1 MDKFRDKRPPD
12 IIATST
18 HTQNYDDAALE
29 GVAANVKLLLKLI
42 QDHKDACKTQRNDGR
57 RMLRVAGMMTILDMV
72 RTRIQKCQS
81 FGTKRT
87 ELPRMSPIQSPKDK
101 RLNEAFMV
109 DDKENLKR
117 ELNANLAARKSL
129 EIMCSGL
136 GKEKEIM
143 AGELAKKAHELAE
156 MEEHINDLKAQNE
169 TLLEKVHECAE
180 VHKDDEKEKGIQGTI
195 ELQERNKSLSN
206 QLLKSLDGY
215 RSMKRK
221 LKEVCDENT
230 AMQSTMEEMGV
241 KVSASLEKIRNYR
254 QHLKTESDEIADIEE
269 GISELEHMFK
279 CFELNEKKHGK
290 KSIEPV
296 HTNST
301 ATSCKTVPKQEIQS

>member
-1 MDKFRDKRPPD
+1 MFF
-12 IIATST
+12 S
-18 HTQNYDDAALE
+18 L

-81 FGTKRT
+81 FGTKRADLT
-87 ELPRMSPIQSPKDK
+87 RSSPLQSPKDK
-101 RLNEAFMV
+101 RLSDSILV

-117 ELNANLAARKSL
+117 ELNANMAARKSL

-143 AGELAKKAHELAE
+143 MGELSKKTHELAE
-156 MEEHINDLKAQNE
+156 MEEHINDLKEQNE
-169 TLLEKVHECAE
+169 TLLEKVRECAE
-180 VHKDDEKEKGIQGTI
+180 MHKDEEKEKETQGAV

-221 LKEVCDENT
+221 LKEVNEENIV
-230 AMQSTMEEMGV
+230 MQNTMEEMGA
-241 KVSASLEKIRNYR
+241 KVSASLEKIRNYK
-254 QHLKTESDEIADIEE
+254 QHFPTESDEIVDIEE
-269 GISELEHMFK
+269 GVSELEHMFK
-279 CFELNEKKHGK
+279 CFELNEKKQDK
-290 KSIEPV
+290 K
-296 HTNST
+296 
-301 ATSCKTVPKQEIQS
+301 ATKTVRKPPIQS